1 MIKIKPRTPISP
13 RSSPRNT
20 SKALVDIPSF
30 PKESSSI
37 SPRQPWLRSDS
48 PDSFSLYL
56 MKFLIVHLC
65 PVQLR
70 RIRSMPAMPLFSTS
84 RQRPVPLFRMTPFCR
99 ERRWGKDGKMKT

>member
-1 MIKIKPRTPISP
+1 MGKVKPQTPISP

-20 SKALVDIPSF
+20 NKALVDIPSF
-30 PKESSSI
+30 PKESRWI
-37 SPRQPWLRSDS
+37 GPRQPWLKSDS

-70 RIRSMPAMPLFSTS
+70 RMRSMPAMPLFSTS
-84 RQRPVPLFRMTPFCR
+84 RHRPVPLFRMAPFCR
-99 ERRWGKDGKMKT
+99 HRRWEKMEK